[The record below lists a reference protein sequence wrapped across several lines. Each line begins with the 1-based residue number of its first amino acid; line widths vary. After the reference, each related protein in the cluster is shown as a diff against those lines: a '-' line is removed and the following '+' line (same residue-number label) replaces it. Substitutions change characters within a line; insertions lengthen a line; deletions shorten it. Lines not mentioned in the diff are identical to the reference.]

1 MSDEGYS
8 VPVRL
13 FIERLDGLDAGDRA
27 RFRRCAGRTLAEAGE
42 ALGLFYRL
50 LPTGVPDRE
59 EDLYFLVATLYPMAD
74 GGGAGNLGASLRRTR
89 SRDNSAGLDRRVEIL
104 LDADLPRLPFRLRQ
118 AVHLLHSHR
127 VAANWYQLLADV
139 RHWSHP
145 NRFVQREWAKSYFR
159 ERSDQYK

>member
-74 GGGAGNLGASLRRTR
+74 GGGAGA
-89 SRDNSAGLDRRVEIL
+89 
-104 LDADLPRLPFRLRQ
+104 
-118 AVHLLHSHR
+118 
-127 VAANWYQLLADV
+127 
-139 RHWSHP
+139 
-145 NRFVQREWAKSYFR
+145 
-159 ERSDQYK
+159 